1 MPEIVGTLKPPR
13 LASAP
18 STPALGQLYFDT
30 TSGTLRTWNGTA
42 WAPLGLPADIVVA
55 AATRILAN
63 KLLVGDAQPAFRIM
77 GDGTIEWGPG
87 GGTAPNLSLSRYGS
101 SSLAFLAGLAV
112 RHDWGIWTEG
122 STPAASAAFA
132 HYAPGSDAQPRVQ
145 IAGDGTLKWGPGGG
159 TVPDT
164 NIYRY
169 APGYLATDGQ
179 LYFRGGTNAYLAFA
193 RPGEQARFFIGPDGN
208 LNWGSGAGAQDVNL
222 YRYAADFLKTD
233 DNLTVMGAITIGG
246 EFYRNDAKFFID
258 SGGGLAWGPGDWS
271 RDVSLYR
278 AAANLLQTDDDF
290 YTSLALRAA
299 GRVVAAENLAGQ
311 VRMGWNTATPI
322 IEFGT
327 AADVN
332 LYRAAA
338 NLLKTDDAFQ
348 VGLAQPLIVNNGGS
362 AGVPSVQAELAWAG
376 MDRGYRHWIGTAHD
390 GGAAINNFI
399 DFNIWTPADS
409 SGSTIGSKRVL
420 RLRGDGALVF
430 ADGTVQT
437 TAGGGGGVD
446 YENDWSAA
454 TAYIPGDV
462 VRYGGQH
469 WIAVNPGTNQVP
481 GAAADAGFGTAFPT
495 TPVDGMEFTLVD
507 SLTAPTYAWRFRYV
521 ASITD
526 AYKWV
531 FVGGSPMHAEASAS
545 QSTTSTSFVDLTGG
559 PSLVL
564 PRTGIYEV
572 EFGDSQQTNQDGT
585 SVISSVAATG
595 LSPSDQLAIYTASA
609 PPVNGARR
617 FITAA
622 AISGTLKMQYRV
634 TAQTGTYFNRWLSAR
649 PVRVS

>member
-101 SSLAFLAGLAV
+101 SALAFLAGLAV

-145 IAGDGTLKWGPGGG
+145 IAGDGTLKWGPGGA

-164 NIYRY
+164 NLYR
-169 APGYLATDGQ
+169 
-179 LYFRGGTNAYLAFA
+179 
-193 RPGEQARFFIGPDGN
+193 
-208 LNWGSGAGAQDVNL
+208 AGASILRTDDTFYSAEEVVARLSSIYQISIGYVAGYAGISFSNAGDLNL
-222 YRYAADFLKTD
+222 YRIAAATLHTDGDFQAISDITARRYAAAQTII
-233 DNLTVMGAITIGG
+233 GARGPSG
-246 EFYRNDAKFFID
+246 E
-258 SGGGLAWGPGDWS
+258 SGIAFGSAVDI
-271 RDVSLYR
+271 VLYR
-278 AAANLLQTDDDF
+278 AAA
-290 YTSLALRAA
+290 
-299 GRVVAAENLAGQ
+299 
-311 VRMGWNTATPI
+311 
-322 IEFGT
+322 
-327 AADVN
+327 DV
-332 LYRAAA
+332 
-338 NLLKTDDAFQ
+338 LKLDDAFWI
-348 VGLAQPLIVNNGGS
+348 GAGFPIILNNGG
-362 AGVPSVQAELAWAG
+362 AGVDGVQVELAYLG
-376 MDRGYRHWIGTAHD
+376 SSRQYRHHIDTIHD
-390 GGAAINNFI
+390 GGIAANNML
-399 DFNIWTPADS
+399 DFYIWTPVDAA
-409 SGSTIGSKRVL
+409 GTLGTKRVL

-572 EFGDSQQTNQDGT
+572 EFGDSQQTSQDGT